1 MKLKFHKIERPTI
14 TETIIDQIKEMIL
27 SGAMKKGQRLPPE
40 RELAEMLSVGR
51 TSVREAIRALQYMGI
66 LEVRSGDGTFLSENL
81 SLLSDHFKTSFLIK
95 QYSVMEMV
103 EARKVIEVETVC
115 LAAERSS
122 EEERKN
128 LLVLFEKSKEF
139 KNDVSAFL
147 NADFAFHIKI
157 ARMSHNSVLV
167 EFVKAMRELTL
178 EENLDVVKK
187 PGQIQTA
194 INFHKEIMDAIYAFD
209 PVKARSV
216 MLEHLEDIEQTVR
229 EISQE
234 ALKDR
239 GVEKTGEDVIEEK

>member
-1 MKLKFHKIERPTI
+1 
-14 TETIIDQIKEMIL
+14 
-27 SGAMKKGQRLPPE
+27 
-40 RELAEMLSVGR
+40 
-51 TSVREAIRALQYMGI
+51 
-66 LEVRSGDGTFLSENL
+66 
-81 SLLSDHFKTSFLIK
+81 
-95 QYSVMEMV
+95 
-103 EARKVIEVETVC
+103 
-115 LAAERSS
+115 
-122 EEERKN
+122 
-128 LLVLFEKSKEF
+128 
-139 KNDVSAFL
+139 
-147 NADFAFHIKI
+147 
-157 ARMSHNSVLV
+157 MSHNSVLV

-239 GVEKTGEDVIEEK
+239 GVEESGEDVIEEK